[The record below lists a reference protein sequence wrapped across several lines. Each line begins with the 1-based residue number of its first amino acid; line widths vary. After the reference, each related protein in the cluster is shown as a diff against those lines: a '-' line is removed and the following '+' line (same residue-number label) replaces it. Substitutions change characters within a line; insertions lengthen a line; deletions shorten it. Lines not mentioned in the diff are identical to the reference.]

1 MSDGANGNQP
11 NPETATPS
19 QREANGTAERNYDIG
34 YAKAPVAT
42 RFKKGQSGNPKGR
55 KKKQAIDDVRVVI
68 EGVLGEPIK
77 IRSGG
82 QVRTVSKLEAMLQTQ
97 LASAL
102 GGDPKAALAVFKLG
116 RKAGL
121 FSQAKPTNHMIIYP
135 PGTDEERM
143 ILKAFH
149 AEPGTNEESAD
160 EPDDGPIGPRH

>member
-1 MSDGANGNQP
+1 MSDEANGNQP
-11 NPETATPS
+11 KLVAATSP
-19 QREANGTAERNYDIG
+19 QREADAGAAERNHETG
-34 YAKAPVAT
+34 YGNPPMAT
-42 RFKKGQSGNPKGR
+42 RFKKGKSGNPKGR

-82 QVRTVSKLEAMLQTQ
+82 QVRTVSKLDAMLQTQ

-102 GGDPKAALAVFKLG
+102 GGDPKAALGFFKLG
-116 RKAGL
+116 QKTGL
-121 FSQAKPTNHMIIYP
+121 FTQAKPTNHMIIYP

-149 AEPGTNEESAD
+149 AEHGANEESAD
-160 EPDDGPIGPRH
+160 EPDEPIGPRH